1 MWNLDRRRWEKG
13 ASASEMEAFIF
24 LFCWSANALKGK
36 GKKARRE
43 KLIPK
48 KRNHFIPDH
57 KVKPISLFG
66 LVQVAIL
73 GYCLFISEDME
84 DRSYVPVASHFCSQC
99 SFLEENSI
107 YFWQSFT
114 DALFS
119 LCHLWW
125 KHMCDHGQG
134 FPFLKC
140 LLLLLL
146 CQCVSEE
153 NDSWKRPL
161 FGFAL
166 SMETGPL
173 LGLGGQQATFTSL
186 LALSRS
192 SPTGWTLL
200 DTPVSGAPLC
210 CPCFPEHWARVRPWR
225 KGLIRSGEQ
234 PLAPYQPLLIEEK
247 IEAPIDQQELL
258 ESVTIM

>member
-1 MWNLDRRRWEKG
+1 MRSKEKEK
-13 ASASEMEAFIF
+13 S
-24 LFCWSANALKGK
+24 
-36 GKKARRE
+36 KARKADLEEEESFYTRPHGE
-43 KLIPK
+43 AYFTLWSGTSGYP
-48 KRNHFIPDH
+48 RLLFI
-57 KVKPISLFG
+57 
-66 LVQVAIL
+66 A
-73 GYCLFISEDME
+73 FISEDME

-119 LCHLWW
+119 VCHLWW

-153 NDSWKRPL
+153 NDSWKKPL

-173 LGLGGQQATFTSL
+173 LGLGGQQAAFTGL

-225 KGLIRSGEQ
+225 KGLIRSGE
-234 PLAPYQPLLIEEK
+234 
-247 IEAPIDQQELL
+247 
-258 ESVTIM
+258 